1 MPRKPNPPA
10 RGPEGCVVRAAKNGK
25 TKIVRSSGGRW
36 TLQAEKLF
44 LENLAATAN
53 VKAASEAA
61 GFSPGTAYNQRMA
74 NPGFAARWQEA
85 LETGVARLEMLLVHS
100 AGATLEGLPLDG
112 DHPIPRMTI
121 DDVMNV
127 LKLHRAQ
134 TRGGPTQRY
143 AWRME
148 LPPIEQVQA
157 EILRKVAALR
167 KGRGLVAFEPN
178 FTENS

>member
-10 RGPEGCVVRAAKNGK
+10 RGPQGCVVRAAKNGK
-25 TKIVRSSGGRW
+25 TKIVASRGGRW

-44 LENLAATAN
+44 LEHLGATAN
-53 VKAASEAA
+53 VRAASAVA
-61 GFSPGTAYNQRMA
+61 GFSPTTAYKQRMT

-85 LETGVARLEMLLVHS
+85 LENGVARLEMLLVHS

-121 DDVMNV
+121 EDVMNV

-134 TRGGPTQRY
+134 VHGGKPQRY

-157 EILRKVAALR
+157 EIMQRLRALN
-167 KGRGLVAFEPN
+167 KGEGLV
-178 FTENS
+178 EN

>member
-10 RGPEGCVVRAAKNGK
+10 SGPQGCVVRAAKNGK
-25 TKIVRSSGGRW
+25 TKIVHSGGGRW
-36 TLQAEKLF
+36 TLQAEKAF
-44 LENLAATAN
+44 LEHLAATAN
-53 VKAASEAA
+53 VRAASAVA
-61 GFSPGTAYNQRMA
+61 GFSPTTAYKQRMV
-74 NPGFAARWQEA
+74 NPGFAERWQKA

-127 LKLHRAQ
+127 LKLHRAAVH
-134 TRGGPTQRY
+134 GGKPQRY
-143 AWRME
+143 QWRME

-157 EILRKVAALR
+157 EIMQRLAALN
-167 KGRGLVAFEPN
+167 KGEGLVEA
-178 FTENS
+178 

>member
-1 MPRKPNPPA
+1 MPSKPTTAA
-10 RGPEGCVVRAAKNGK
+10 RGPEGCVVRRAKNGK
-25 TKIVRSSGGRW
+25 TKIVKTGGWRW
-36 TLQAEKLF
+36 SLQAEKVF
-44 LENLAATAN
+44 LEFLAATAN
-53 VKAASEAA
+53 VRAASAEA
-61 GFSPGTAYNQRMA
+61 GFSPVTVYKQRMT

-121 DDVMNV
+121 EDVMNV
-127 LKLHRAQ
+127 LKLHRAAVH
-134 TRGGPTQRY
+134 GGKPQRY

-157 EILRKVAALR
+157 EIMQRLAALN
-167 KGRGLVAFEPN
+167 KGEGLVEV
-178 FTENS
+178 